1 MLYGAGDDM
10 YLWSGT
16 QFEGTSKTSFGT
28 PTTDFDVRTDGTAYF
43 ESQTPFKQKS
53 YMDQQMNALVP
64 QLSQPKEF
72 EFLKKNDPD

>member
-1 MLYGAGDDM
+1 M

-64 QLSQPKEF
+64 
-72 EFLKKNDPD
+72 